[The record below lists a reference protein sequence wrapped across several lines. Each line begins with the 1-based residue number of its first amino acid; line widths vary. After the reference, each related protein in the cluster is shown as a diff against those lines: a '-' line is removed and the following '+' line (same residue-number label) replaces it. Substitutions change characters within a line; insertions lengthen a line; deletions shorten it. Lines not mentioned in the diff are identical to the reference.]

1 MQVFRLKLFTSTTG
15 EYHKGD
21 KDYCLKNNL
30 AAIGWAIDKNVDSVD
45 DFINKARKQY
55 KNQRGFNTA
64 SKHII
69 EMQVGD
75 FCWVQVNAYDY
86 RLGKIKSDILYHQD
100 PNNSRIGLRRKCIW
114 KKIDFNDIPGKVI
127 SCFCGRTG
135 TLQKINKI
143 SYDYCNW
150 LYENKQNNLK
160 IQDVKSL
167 LHYDDLED
175 ILGLYLQNKGY
186 YILPSTNKQSTKL
199 IEYELRDKKGNKAC
213 VQCKIGN
220 STVDNKLFNEEKF
233 KDYTIF
239 ISTISDDN
247 YNIKGENV
255 KTIKINKLLSF
266 AKTHFNILPERIKN
280 YIKLSE

>member
-1 MQVFRLKLFTSTTG
+1 MQVFRLKLFTSNAG
-15 EYHKGD
+15 EQHKGD
-21 KDYCLKNNL
+21 RNYCLDNNL
-30 AAIGWAIDKNVDSVD
+30 AAIGWPIDKNTDSIN

-64 SKHII
+64 SNTII

-75 FCWVQVNAYDY
+75 LCWVQVKGDDY
-86 RLGKIKSDILYHQD
+86 RLGKIKSDILYHKD
-100 PNNSRIGLRRKCIW
+100 PNNPRIGLRRKCIW
-114 KKIDFNDIPGKVI
+114 KKINFDYIPGKVI

-135 TLQKINKI
+135 TLQKINDI

-150 LYENKQNNLK
+150 LYEDKQNNVK
-160 IQDVKSL
+160 IQDIKSL

-175 ILGLYLQNKGY
+175 LLGLYLQDKGY

-220 STVDNKLFNEEKF
+220 STVDDELFNDERF
-233 KDYTIF
+233 KDHTIF
-239 ISTISDDN
+239 ISTISDNN
-247 YNIKGENV
+247 YDIKGKNV
-255 KTIKINKLLSF
+255 KTIEIDELLSF
-266 AKTHFNILPERIKN
+266 AKTHFDILPERIKN